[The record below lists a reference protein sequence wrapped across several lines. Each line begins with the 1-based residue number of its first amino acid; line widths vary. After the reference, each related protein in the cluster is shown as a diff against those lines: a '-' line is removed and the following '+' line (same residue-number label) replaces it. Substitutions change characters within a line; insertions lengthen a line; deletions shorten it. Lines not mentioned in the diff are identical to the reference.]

1 MPSGPVGAAKSRTGS
16 WSYCKHF
23 EDFAFVLH
31 TLVATRNLHL
41 TVLHLT
47 VLALGASPQVLHVA
61 EGPART
67 RARLHLTV
75 LALRA
80 LPQVLNVT
88 EGTAPT

>member
-1 MPSGPVGAAKSRTGS
+1 VGVFDAAS
-16 WSYCKHF
+16 
-23 EDFAFVLH
+23 DAFSCVSIAS
-31 TLVATRNLHL
+31 TLS
-41 TVLHLT
+41 
-47 VLALGASPQVLHVA
+47 ASPQVLHVA

-75 LALRA
+75 QALRA